1 MFAFGAKIAP
11 AVSIATGAILGYV
24 AYSRYQTNP
33 DDGTW
38 KALAIAAAGTIG
50 MLPFTFMFLQG
61 INSQLVA
68 GKDAATGAKLTEGRV
83 KELVANWGRMNY
95 LRSLWPLTAAAVG
108 LWGVLS

>member
-11 AVSIATGAILGYV
+11 TVCIATGATLGFA
-24 AYSRYQTNP
+24 AYSRYQSNP

-50 MLPFTFMFLQG
+50 MLPFTLVFLQG

-68 GKDAATGAKLTEGRV
+68 GKDAATGAKLTDGKV
-83 KELVANWGRMNY
+83 VGLVASWGRMNY